1 MHLHH
6 QETTPNGNKQAIPN
20 TYNPNMAGQ
29 NKLLQQQQQQTKPP
43 TNLTSATTALSP
55 TRLANKQVSSSS
67 SSGGSAIIPPP
78 PPPMSTNH
86 HHHHHHQPQQ
96 YHPTTTTTTTNKSN
110 VVFKVEENLEKMPWF
125 HGLMARE
132 SAERLLMRDGDYLV
146 RETNKAEKQ
155 YVLSGRYKGECRHI
169 FLVDPSGVVR

>member
-29 NKLLQQQQQQTKPP
+29 NKLLQQQQTKPP

-169 FLVDPSGVVR
+169 FLVDPSGVVS

>member
-29 NKLLQQQQQQTKPP
+29 NKLLQQQQQTKPP

-78 PPPMSTNH
+78 PPPMNTNH

-169 FLVDPSGVVR
+169 FLVDPSGVVS